1 MSEKKQKKVE
11 IEQIDQNVATY
22 IFYDE
27 DHTIGNSLRY
37 ILMKNKKTDFC
48 GYTVPHPL
56 ENKMNMRVQ
65 TNSTSTQEV
74 MNEGLDNLALIAEH
88 VMTTFN
94 KQVEEFNSNLMNE
107 E

>member
-1 MSEKKQKKVE
+1 MKES
-11 IEQIDQNVATY
+11 ISDNVATFV
-22 IFYDE
+22 FYDE

-37 ILMKNKKTDFC
+37 ILMKNKQTEFC

-56 ENKMNMRVQ
+56 ENKMNMRLQ
-65 TNSTSTQEV
+65 TNKTNTIEV
-74 MNEGLDNLALIAEH
+74 MSEGLDNLALITEH

-94 KQVEEFNSNLMNE
+94 EQVEKFNLMNE